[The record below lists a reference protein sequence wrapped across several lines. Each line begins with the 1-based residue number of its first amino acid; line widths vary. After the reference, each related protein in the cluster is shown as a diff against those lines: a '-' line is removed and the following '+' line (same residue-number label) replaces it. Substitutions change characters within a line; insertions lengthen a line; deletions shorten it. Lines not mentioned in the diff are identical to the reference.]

1 MLLKKL
7 AIITISKVF
16 QEKLAA
22 VVNIIL
28 TDLLP

>member
-16 QEKLAA
+16 QKKFVAE
-22 VVNIIL
+22 VNIIL
-28 TDLLP
+28 TVVLP